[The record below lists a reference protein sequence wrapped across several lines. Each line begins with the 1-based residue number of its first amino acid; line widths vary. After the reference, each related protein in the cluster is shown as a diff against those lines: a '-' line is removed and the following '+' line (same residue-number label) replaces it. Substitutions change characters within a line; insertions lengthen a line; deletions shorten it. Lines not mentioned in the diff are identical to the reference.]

1 MSPETVRA
9 ALDAK
14 TKPPGSL
21 GRLEELAV
29 RIAVLQ
35 ETLRPRLDRPHLIT
49 FAANHGVVEEGVS
62 AYPRA
67 VTAQMVA
74 NFRAGGAAISVLAR
88 EAGISHEVIDA
99 GVEPGTRN
107 FTRESAMTGAECAAA
122 MGLGRD
128 AVGRAIGAGADA
140 IGIGEMGI
148 GNTTAAAAL
157 FAGWLDLDPALV
169 TGAGTGVAGSA
180 LARKREVVRA
190 GVRRHAEC
198 RVDPGRWLAA
208 VGGLEIAAMS
218 GAILEAHR
226 RRTILVV
233 DGYIATAAAM
243 MAFAMQPESR
253 EVCFFAHQ
261 SAELGHPLILE
272 RLGARPLLSLGL
284 RLGEGTGAV
293 LAMPLLRSAAA
304 ILREMATFASA
315 GVSPGEA

>member
-74 NFRAGGAAISVLAR
+74 NFRTGGAAISVLAR